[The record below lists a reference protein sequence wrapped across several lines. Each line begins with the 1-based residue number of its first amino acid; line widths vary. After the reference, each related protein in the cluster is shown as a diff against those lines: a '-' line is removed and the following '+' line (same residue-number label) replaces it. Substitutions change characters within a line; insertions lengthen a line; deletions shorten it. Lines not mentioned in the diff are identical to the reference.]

1 MKEYHTQ
8 IDIDAPAKTV
18 WQFLTDFASYPDW
31 NPIVGKLDGAMVVG
45 QSIST
50 YIIPLGKTYHPVLM
64 TYEPTK
70 ELVWRGVQ
78 RAGWLMAGEHYYR
91 LEALSP
97 AQTRL
102 LHGEQ
107 FTGLLSNFIGKDLL
121 SKMENAFVEHNQ
133 LLKQRIEN
141 EN

>member
-8 IDIDAPAKTV
+8 VDIDAPVDTV
-18 WQFLTDFASYPDW
+18 WRHLTDFSSYPDW

-50 YIIPLGKTYHPVLM
+50 YIVPLRKTHHPVLLA
-64 TYEPTK
+64 YKPVK
-70 ELVWRGVQ
+70 KLVWRGVQ
-78 RAGWLMAGEHYYR
+78 GAGWLMAGEHYYR

-97 AQTRL
+97 TRTRL

-107 FTGLLSNFIGKDLL
+107 FTSLLSNFIAKDLL
-121 SKMENAFVEHNQ
+121 SKMENAFIEHNR
-133 LLKQRIEN
+133 LLKQRIEH